1 MRLWCCWEENVPVRI
16 ALPKGRLLEETA
28 GLLKQAN
35 WGLGGY
41 NRSMRSY
48 RLESKCF
55 PDLRAKV
62 FNERDIPIQVAVGNY
77 DLGICGLDWV
87 EELSAKYPSSALV
100 KIRDLEYGRGVLC
113 LATSKSQS
121 ATTLTKLGSEEGMIR
136 IASEYPNL
144 AEYLALNLRLRRFG
158 IFPLWGA
165 AEVYPPE
172 NAILALVSCTT
183 EEELLDCGLA
193 PISTLLHHSAFL
205 IASKS
210 SWEQKD
216 LSAILDSLDRSMPTA
231 QERLARK
238 VSAGESAVPS
248 APWKAGEDTVRLA
261 LPDGHQQA
269 PIAELLAR
277 ADIRVYDYPS
287 SNGNRRPGTNLN
299 GVVIKVIRPQDMPLQ
314 VANGNFDMA
323 ITGRDWLTDHLT
335 MFPGSPVTELLDLK
349 SGRVRMVA
357 VVSKDVPADDVYGLR
372 QLVAGRTEPFRVAS
386 EYVNIADKYARENR
400 LGMYK
405 VVPTWGA
412 TEAFLPEDADMLIE
426 NTETGRTI
434 ARHNLKIIDT
444 LFESTACLIG
454 GKDSTIGPVKQERI
468 SSLVDSLR
476 VAVEGS

>member
-1 MRLWCCWEENVPVRI
+1 
-16 ALPKGRLLEETA
+16 G
-28 GLLKQAN
+28 

-48 RLESKCF
+48 RIGSKRF
-55 PDLRAKV
+55 PELQAKV

-87 EELSAKYPSSALV
+87 EELSVKYPSSALV
-100 KIRDLEYGRGVLC
+100 KIRDLGYGSGVLY
-113 LATSKSQS
+113 LATSRSQS
-121 ATTLTKLGSEEGMIR
+121 ALTLAGLRSEGGIIR

-144 AEYLALNLRLRRFG
+144 AEHLALDLRLRRFS

-172 NAILALVSCTT
+172 NATLALVSRTT

-193 PISTLLHHSAFL
+193 PVSTLLHHSAFL
-205 IASKS
+205 IANKS

-216 LSAILDSLDRSMPTA
+216 LSDIMDSLNGGIPTA

-238 VSAGESAVPS
+238 VPAGESAVPS
-248 APWKAGEDTVRLA
+248 APWTVGENTIRLA

-277 ADIRVYDYPS
+277 ADIQVHDYPS
-287 SNGNRRPGTNLN
+287 ANGNRRPGTSLN

-357 VVSKDVPADDVYGLR
+357 VVSRDIPADDVYGLR
-372 QLVAGRTEPFRVAS
+372 QVVASRTEPFRVAS
-386 EYVNIADKYARENR
+386 EYVNIADRYARENR

-434 ARHNLKIIDT
+434 
-444 LFESTACLIG
+444 S
-454 GKDSTIGPVKQERI
+454 
-468 SSLVDSLR
+468 
-476 VAVEGS
+476 

>member
-1 MRLWCCWEENVPVRI
+1 
-16 ALPKGRLLEETA
+16 
-28 GLLKQAN
+28 
-35 WGLGGY
+35 
-41 NRSMRSY
+41 
-48 RLESKCF
+48 
-55 PDLRAKV
+55 
-62 FNERDIPIQVAVGNY
+62 
-77 DLGICGLDWV
+77 
-87 EELSAKYPSSALV
+87 
-100 KIRDLEYGRGVLC
+100 
-113 LATSKSQS
+113 
-121 ATTLTKLGSEEGMIR
+121 MIR

-144 AEYLALNLRLRRFG
+144 AEHLALDLRLRRFS

-172 NAILALVSCTT
+172 NATLALVSRAT

-193 PISTLLHHSAFL
+193 PVSTLLHHSAFL
-205 IASKS
+205 IANKS

-216 LSAILDSLDRSMPTA
+216 LSDIIDSLNGGIPTA
-231 QERLARK
+231 QERPARK
-238 VSAGESAVPS
+238 VPAGESAVPS
-248 APWKAGEDTVRLA
+248 APWTAGENTVRLA

-277 ADIRVYDYPS
+277 ADIQVYGYPS
-287 SNGNRRPGTNLN
+287 SNGNRRPGTSLN

-357 VVSKDVPADDVYGLR
+357 VVSRDIPADDVYGLR
-372 QLVAGRTEPFRVAS
+372 QLVASRTESFRVAS
-386 EYVNIADKYARENR
+386 EYVNIADRYARENR

-454 GKDSTIGPVKQERI
+454 GKDSTPGPVKQERI
-468 SSLVDSLR
+468 RSLVESLR
-476 VAVEGS
+476 VAVEGR